1 MWLGWFKKI
10 FNVLSVICSTMTYGN
25 YQSKLEAIRALENI
39 LQRNDHL
46 SLSDNFITISEMNS
60 IILDINHDN
69 HGFVVYFWWYD

>member
-1 MWLGWFKKI
+1 
-10 FNVLSVICSTMTYGN
+10 MTYGN

-39 LQRNDHL
+39 LQRKDHL

-69 HGFVVYFWWYD
+69 HEFFVYFR